1 VREILSYDTYISTS
15 DLMLLP
21 PVWETWTKK
30 DLDNLGPKDCKA
42 LQLMM
47 WKKMH
52 MIGDYYDE
60 KLMLL
65 HKERIEREKQERL
78 RQERRQR
85 QEQE

>member
-1 VREILSYDTYISTS
+1 MSIS

-60 KLMLL
+60 KLMSLRR
-65 HKERIEREKQERL
+65 ERIERE
-78 RQERRQR
+78 RRQR
-85 QEQE
+85 QQE